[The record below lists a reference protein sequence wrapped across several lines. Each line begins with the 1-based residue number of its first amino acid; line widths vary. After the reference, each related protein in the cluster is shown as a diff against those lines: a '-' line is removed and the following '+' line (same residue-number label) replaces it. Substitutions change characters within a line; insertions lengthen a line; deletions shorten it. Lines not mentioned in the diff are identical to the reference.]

1 MIVGMLGRALRAV
14 ARLTRGESG
23 ADLDHVGA
31 ELVRLE
37 RRRAQPPATS
47 R

>member
-1 MIVGMLGRALRAV
+1 MIAGLIGRCFRAV
-14 ARLTRGESG
+14 ARLTRGEG
-23 ADLDHVGA
+23 RADLDHVGA

-37 RRRAQPPATS
+37 ARRAQDRASS